1 MKLGPNGG
9 LVFCIEYLSQ
19 NMEWLEDE
27 LSQFDEDGYFLFDCP
42 GLCWTLSMKGRPD
55 RTLLPLFLPGGHYKS
70 THRIR
75 LPSHFRLSGH
85 CTKRVFIVDGL
96 PFHLGRI
103 QVHIGKPDGVV
114 VDAAAGPP
122 PPKCALLGSSFPVDP
137 HKVRSGNAGHAGQ
150 VISMEAAHE

>member
-42 GLCWTLSMKGRPD
+42 GTCWLLEMKGRPD

-70 THRIR
+70 THRIW

-85 CTKRVFIVDGL
+85 FVKRVFIVDGL
-96 PFHLGRI
+96 PFHLGRV
-103 QVHIGKPDGVV
+103 QVHIGELDGVV
-114 VDAAAGPP
+114 VDAAAWPP
-122 PPKCALLGSSFPVDP
+122 SPECALLGSSFPVDP
-137 HKVRSGNAGHAGQ
+137 HKVRSANAGHGGQ